1 MNCSS
6 VSRNFQNYNGV
17 NQNSLSGG
25 VTRSHA
31 CPLAAWPLPPPCSP
45 SLPGELLHH
54 ACKTNHQL
62 DPGQATV
69 TLDRLRLLV
78 CGGVEV
84 DRPVAYKEVLK
95 TWAKWVDRNID
106 PNRTTVFF
114 MGMSPNHITYVVVSH
129 VFFSSA
135 LAIGLSV
142 YLHFNFLRNA
152 STLH

>member
-1 MNCSS
+1 LVNEWGK
-6 VSRNFQNYNGV
+6 NGRKGSFD
-17 NQNSLSGG
+17 QGS
-25 VTRSHA
+25 T
-31 CPLAAWPLPPPCSP
+31 
-45 SLPGELLHH
+45 EY
-54 ACKTNHQL
+54 
-62 DPGQATV
+62 
-69 TLDRLRLLV
+69 
-78 CGGVEV
+78 VEV

-129 VFFSSA
+129 VFIYLFSSA

>member
-1 MNCSS
+1 M
-6 VSRNFQNYNGV
+6 
-17 NQNSLSGG
+17 
-25 VTRSHA
+25 
-31 CPLAAWPLPPPCSP
+31 
-45 SLPGELLHH
+45 
-54 ACKTNHQL
+54 
-62 DPGQATV
+62 
-69 TLDRLRLLV
+69 
-78 CGGVEV
+78 EV